1 MRILI
6 ADDDVTSRLEIEAIA
21 TKLGHECV
29 TATDGS
35 AAWDLLST
43 SSVEV
48 MVTDWMMPGVDGPG
62 LCRRVRQELRDQY
75 VYVVAITALG
85 NHEQV
90 LEAMGAGA
98 DDYLVKPLDPV
109 SMQARLVTAGRV
121 NELHRRLV
129 EVQTKLE
136 QATADA
142 TESSLTDALTGL
154 SNRRRMDEDL
164 TNMHARAQRL
174 LRTYGVALFDID
186 HFKSYNDHYG
196 HLSGDEILRRIA
208 HRFVNDVRAGER
220 VYRCGGEEFLLLMDD
235 CTPAGA
241 VVAAERLR
249 LAIAD
254 LVIPHESRPD
264 ALPSVTLSGGVA
276 CWDPLSGLTVA
287 EVLEQADRALFEAK
301 SAGRNRICSASDSLS
316 IAQRD

>member
-164 TNMHARAQRL
+164 ANMHARAERL
-174 LRTYGVALFDID
+174 GRTYGVVLFDLD
-186 HFKSYNDHYG
+186 HFKAFNDHYG
-196 HLSGDEILRRIA
+196 HPNGDEILRRVA

-220 VYRCGGEEFLLLMDD
+220 AYRFGGEEFLLLMDD
-235 CTPAGA
+235 CTRDGA
-241 VVAAERLR
+241 TIAAERLR

-254 LVIPHESRPD
+254 LEISHESRPD
-264 ALPSVTLSGGVA
+264 APLLITLSGGVS
-276 CWDPLSGLTVA
+276 CWNPHSMLTVP
-287 EVLEQADRALFEAK
+287 EVLERADKALFEAK
-301 SAGRNRICSASDSLS
+301 SAGRNCIRSADES
-316 IAQRD
+316 AVV